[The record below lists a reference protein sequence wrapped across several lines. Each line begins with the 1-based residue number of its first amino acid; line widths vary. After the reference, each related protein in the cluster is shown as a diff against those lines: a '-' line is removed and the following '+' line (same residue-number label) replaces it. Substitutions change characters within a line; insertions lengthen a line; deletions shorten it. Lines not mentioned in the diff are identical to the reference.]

1 MDDLGNDA
9 VESVHEETVFD
20 HLVNQQNTRD
30 EASEEMFEDKSDDT
44 PEYNNTNGHIE
55 DELQHHEE
63 KINKWEIE
71 REGSEFT
78 SEEKV
83 NKWEIETE
91 ENDYTNE
98 EKVNKWEIEREESE
112 FTSEEKVSKWEI
124 ETEENEYTSEEKVNK
139 WEIEREESEFAS
151 EEKVNNWEIET
162 EESGHRSEDRKPEA
176 AIEIKTTWHEVAHEW
191 ANTGDM
197 NEQPLQDTYPPKV
210 LLDVRPAS
218 PDSETTGEFFT
229 PLVTPLHSQTGTPA
243 QSEENL
249 TSGSELYEDAG
260 EATPVKGNTTPV
272 VELSAQDGKKDLFE
286 EDINHYI
293 LAGQ

>member
-1 MDDLGNDA
+1 MHDLGNDA

-30 EASEEMFEDKSDDT
+30 EPSEEMFEDKSDDT

-55 DELQHHEE
+55 DELQHYEE

-71 REGSEFT
+71 REENEYTSEEKVSKWEIETEESEFT

-91 ENDYTNE
+91 D
-98 EKVNKWEIEREESE
+98 
-112 FTSEEKVSKWEI
+112 
-124 ETEENEYTSEEKVNK
+124 
-139 WEIEREESEFAS
+139 
-151 EEKVNNWEIET
+151 
-162 EESGHRSEDRKPEA
+162 SGHGSEDRKPEA

-272 VELSAQDGKKDLFE
+272 VELSAQDGKKVLFE
-286 EDINHYI
+286 EHINHYI

>member
-1 MDDLGNDA
+1 MHDLGNDA

-55 DELQHHEE
+55 DELQHYEE

-71 REGSEFT
+71 REENEYTSEEKVSKWEIETEENEFT

-91 ENDYTNE
+91 E
-98 EKVNKWEIEREESE
+98 
-112 FTSEEKVSKWEI
+112 
-124 ETEENEYTSEEKVNK
+124 
-139 WEIEREESEFAS
+139 SEFAS
-151 EEKVNNWEIET
+151 EEKVNKWKIET

-176 AIEIKTTWHEVAHEW
+176 AVEIKTTWHEVAHEW

-272 VELSAQDGKKDLFE
+272 VELSAQDGKKVLFE

>member
-1 MDDLGNDA
+1 MHDLGNDA

-55 DELQHHEE
+55 DELQHYED

-71 REGSEFT
+71 REENEYTSEEKVSKWEIETEENEFT

-91 ENDYTNE
+91 E
-98 EKVNKWEIEREESE
+98 SE
-112 FTSEEKVSKWEI
+112 FA
-124 ETEENEYTSEEKVNK
+124 SEEKVNK
-139 WEIEREESEFAS
+139 WEIETEESEFAS
-151 EEKVNNWEIET
+151 EEKVNKWEIET
-162 EESGHRSEDRKPEA
+162 EESGHGSEDRKPEA
-176 AIEIKTTWHEVAHEW
+176 AVEIKTTWHEVAHEW

-229 PLVTPLHSQTGTPA
+229 PLVTPLHSQPGTPA

-272 VELSAQDGKKDLFE
+272 VDLSAQDGKKDLFE

>member
-1 MDDLGNDA
+1 M
-9 VESVHEETVFD
+9 ESVHEETVFD

-30 EASEEMFEDKSDDT
+30 EPSEEMFEDKSDDT

-55 DELQHHEE
+55 DELQHYEE
-63 KINKWEIE
+63 KI
-71 REGSEFT
+71 
-78 SEEKV
+78 
-83 NKWEIETE
+83 
-91 ENDYTNE
+91 
-98 EKVNKWEIEREESE
+98 NKWEIEREESE
-112 FTSEEKVSKWEI
+112 FTSEEKVNKWEI
-124 ETEENEYTSEEKVNK
+124 ETED
-139 WEIEREESEFAS
+139 
-151 EEKVNNWEIET
+151 
-162 EESGHRSEDRKPEA
+162 SGHGSEDRKPEA

-272 VELSAQDGKKDLFE
+272 VELSAQDGKKVLFE

>member
-1 MDDLGNDA
+1 MHDLGNDA

-55 DELQHHEE
+55 DELQHYEE
-63 KINKWEIE
+63 KI
-71 REGSEFT
+71 
-78 SEEKV
+78 
-83 NKWEIETE
+83 
-91 ENDYTNE
+91 
-98 EKVNKWEIEREESE
+98 NKWEIEREESE

-124 ETEENEYTSEEKVNK
+124 ETEENEYTSEEKVDK

-151 EEKVNNWEIET
+151 EEKVNKWEIET
-162 EESGHRSEDRKPEA
+162 EESGHGSEDRKPEA

-197 NEQPLQDTYPPKV
+197 NEQPLQDTCPPKV

-286 EDINHYI
+286 EDTNHCI

>member
-1 MDDLGNDA
+1 MHDLGNDA

-55 DELQHHEE
+55 DELQHYEE

-71 REGSEFT
+71 REENEYTSEEKVSKWEIETEENEFT

-91 ENDYTNE
+91 E
-98 EKVNKWEIEREESE
+98 SE
-112 FTSEEKVSKWEI
+112 FA
-124 ETEENEYTSEEKVNK
+124 SEEKVNK
-139 WEIEREESEFAS
+139 WEIETEESEFAS
-151 EEKVNNWEIET
+151 EEKVNKWEIET
-162 EESGHRSEDRKPEA
+162 EESGHGSEDRKPEA
-176 AIEIKTTWHEVAHEW
+176 AVEIKTTWHEVAHEW

-272 VELSAQDGKKDLFE
+272 VDLSAQDGKKDLFE

>member
-1 MDDLGNDA
+1 MYNLGNDA

-20 HLVNQQNTRD
+20 HLVNQQNTRN
-30 EASEEMFEDKSDDT
+30 EASEVMFEDKNGDT
-44 PEYNNTNGHIE
+44 PEYNNTNGHTE
-55 DELQHHEE
+55 DELHHYEE
-63 KINKWEIE
+63 KVNNWEIE
-71 REGSEFT
+71 KGEREYT

-83 NKWEIETE
+83 N
-91 ENDYTNE
+91 
-98 EKVNKWEIEREESE
+98 
-112 FTSEEKVSKWEI
+112 KWEI

-139 WEIEREESEFAS
+139 WEIEREESEFSS
-151 EEKVNNWEIET
+151 EEKVSKWEIET
-162 EESGHRSEDRKPEA
+162 EQSGHSREDRRHGA
-176 AIEIKTTWHEVAHEW
+176 AVEIKTTWHEVAHEW
-191 ANTGDM
+191 ANTGDI
-197 NEQPLQDTYPPKV
+197 NEQPTQDTYPPKV

-243 QSEENL
+243 WSEENL

-260 EATPVKGNTTPV
+260 EATPFKGNTTPV

-286 EDINHYI
+286 VDINHYI

>member
-1 MDDLGNDA
+1 MHDLGNDA

-55 DELQHHEE
+55 DELQHYEE

-71 REGSEFT
+71 G
-78 SEEKV
+78 
-83 NKWEIETE
+83 
-91 ENDYTNE
+91 
-98 EKVNKWEIEREESE
+98 EESE

-151 EEKVNNWEIET
+151 EEKVNKWEIET

-286 EDINHYI
+286 EDINRYI

>member
-1 MDDLGNDA
+1 MHDLGNDA

-55 DELQHHEE
+55 DELQHYEE
-63 KINKWEIE
+63 KI
-71 REGSEFT
+71 
-78 SEEKV
+78 
-83 NKWEIETE
+83 
-91 ENDYTNE
+91 
-98 EKVNKWEIEREESE
+98 
-112 FTSEEKVSKWEI
+112 
-124 ETEENEYTSEEKVNK
+124 NK

-151 EEKVNNWEIET
+151 EEKVNKWEIET
-162 EESGHRSEDRKPEA
+162 EESGHGSEDRKPEA

-286 EDINHYI
+286 EDTNHCI

>member
-1 MDDLGNDA
+1 MHDLGNDA

-55 DELQHHEE
+55 GELQHYEE

-71 REGSEFT
+71 REESEFT
-78 SEEKV
+78 S
-83 NKWEIETE
+83 
-91 ENDYTNE
+91 E

-112 FTSEEKVSKWEI
+112 FTSEEKV
-124 ETEENEYTSEEKVNK
+124 NK
-139 WEIEREESEFAS
+139 WEL
-151 EEKVNNWEIET
+151 ET
-162 EESGHRSEDRKPEA
+162 KESGHRGEDRRHEA
-176 AIEIKTTWHEVAHEW
+176 AVEIKTTWHEVAHEW

>member
-1 MDDLGNDA
+1 MHDLGNDA

-55 DELQHHEE
+55 DELQHYEE
-63 KINKWEIE
+63 KI
-71 REGSEFT
+71 
-78 SEEKV
+78 
-83 NKWEIETE
+83 
-91 ENDYTNE
+91 
-98 EKVNKWEIEREESE
+98 NKWEIEREESE
-112 FTSEEKVSKWEI
+112 FTSDEKVS
-124 ETEENEYTSEEKVNK
+124 
-139 WEIEREESEFAS
+139 
-151 EEKVNNWEIET
+151 NWEYET
-162 EESGHRSEDRKPEA
+162 EESGHGSEDRKPEA

-286 EDINHYI
+286 EDTNHCI

>member
-1 MDDLGNDA
+1 MHDLGNDA

-30 EASEEMFEDKSDDT
+30 EPSEEMFEDKSDDT

-55 DELQHHEE
+55 DELQHYEE

-71 REGSEFT
+71 REENEYTSEEKVSKWEIETEESEFT

-91 ENDYTNE
+91 E
-98 EKVNKWEIEREESE
+98 SE
-112 FTSEEKVSKWEI
+112 FA
-124 ETEENEYTSEEKVNK
+124 SEEKVNK
-139 WEIEREESEFAS
+139 WEIE
-151 EEKVNNWEIET
+151 T
-162 EESGHRSEDRKPEA
+162 EDSGHGSEDRKPEA

-249 TSGSELYEDAG
+249 TSGSELYEDAD

-272 VELSAQDGKKDLFE
+272 VELSAQDGKKVLFE